1 MFPNTSAWT
10 ISNYH
15 KLINKR
21 NLPYGARNLGFQEG
35 GGGLGGKKNPFCGE
49 IWTFSGT
56 TVHNVGSSGL
66 EIMLVK
72 SHTPGT
78 Y

>member
-1 MFPNTSAWT
+1 M
-10 ISNYH
+10 
-15 KLINKR
+15 KLEIWDFKK
-21 NLPYGARNLGFQEG
+21 GG

>member
-1 MFPNTSAWT
+1 MRLEIWDF
-10 ISNYH
+10 
-15 KLINKR
+15 KK
-21 NLPYGARNLGFQEG
+21 GGG

-72 SHTPGT
+72 SHTPGK